1 LYIQILQFSYYK
13 LEIEKHITFMLT
25 TSTRV
30 RIQEILKR
38 IAKDNKVTLGER
50 IYINKFASRNQNVS
64 AWLRK
69 AIHFQRNELNSDPID
84 DLINGLDLCS
94 SEPCSTYNPDRDD
107 LGEWFTGAPSWIRR
121 S

>member
-1 LYIQILQFSYYK
+1 
-13 LEIEKHITFMLT
+13 MLS
-25 TSTRV
+25 TSARV
-30 RIQEILKR
+30 RIQEILTR
-38 IAKDNKVTLGER
+38 LASGHEVTLEER

-69 AIHFQRNELNSDPID
+69 ASNIQRNKSETSPID
-84 DLINGLDLCS
+84 KLINGLDLGS
-94 SEPCSTYNPDRDD
+94 SDPHSAYNPEQDD